1 MESRGRAGIQAPLTF
16 DQFCFWIL
24 RLNLFWHPVA
34 LPTLDFQHSSA
45 SLSLHRG
52 LGLTSSNRHSIASVS
67 LHRGLGLKSS
77 NGHTACCGFGSEG
90 RWLGRHFMNC
100 CELDHYLIIQP
111 FQPFLSQRGL
121 GSFYLKQCF
130 KLNISGLNLFVL
142 PFPSFFFVLLLFAGP
157 TVQVYNPLHCWERL
171 QRFCKDSENLI
182 HKLAHWHFA
191 VFRII
196 YIWSWKL
203 HIWCGAEFS
212 PTDSMGPPVG
222 VLKAWKLVFKSC
234 VKS

>member
-121 GSFYLKQCF
+121 GSFCLKQCF

-157 TVQVYNPLHCWERL
+157 TVQVYNPLLGKVAKIL
-171 QRFCKDSENLI
+171 QRLRKPYPQI
-182 HKLAHWHFA
+182 GTLALQFSGSYMVWSR
-191 VFRII
+191 VFPFWFNGSASRGFE
-196 YIWSWKL
+196 S
-203 HIWCGAEFS
+203 
-212 PTDSMGPPVG
+212 
-222 VLKAWKLVFKSC
+222 LKASF
-234 VKS
+234 